1 MEVTKYGG
9 IHWLMIVGIFVFLIP
24 VVANFFHAQLPIIIT
39 KIGILVLCL
48 GLVLTVYYAM
58 RAKVTA

>member
-1 MEVTKYGG
+1 
-9 IHWLMIVGIFVFLIP
+9 MIVGIFVFLIP